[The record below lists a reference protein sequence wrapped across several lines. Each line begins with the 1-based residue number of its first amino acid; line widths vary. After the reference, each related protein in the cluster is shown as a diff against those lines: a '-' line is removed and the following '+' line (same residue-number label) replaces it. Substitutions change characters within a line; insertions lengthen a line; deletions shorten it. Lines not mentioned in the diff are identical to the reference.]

1 MLKSRIIM
9 LGPSRSVHG
18 GISAV
23 INDYYAAGLNCKVD
37 LRYIGTM
44 VDGNK
49 FRKLTQAC
57 TAYVCFLFFLPFYE
71 IIHVNMA
78 SDASYY
84 RKKIFIDTAYFFH
97 KKIVIHEH
105 GGNFKAFYKGMNCR
119 QQDNV
124 KKTLNKADVFIVLSQ
139 EWKDF
144 FSDIV
149 TKIQIQIV
157 HNAVPV
163 PEKEKSVYTD
173 HNILY
178 LGRICAD
185 KGMKELLY
193 AIDKVHTEV
202 PDVHLY
208 LAGNY
213 EEKCWKTEVEKRSAY
228 VTCTG
233 WITGSEKEKLMQD
246 TCSVF
251 VLPSYY
257 EGQPISLMEAMSY
270 GMAPVSS
277 NIGGI
282 TEMMSETEGISVP
295 IKDARALTEALR
307 QIICD
312 TGIKRAFGTASRK
325 KIIDEYNIDETI
337 DRLCE
342 IYSEL
347 SR

>member
-1 MLKSRIIM
+1 MNKKRVLM
-9 LGPSRSVHG
+9 LGPDRSVHG
-18 GISAV
+18 GVSAV
-23 INDYYAAGLNCKVD
+23 VNNYYSAGLDNKIK

-44 VDGNK
+44 VDGSK
-49 FRKLTQAC
+49 LKKLFRAFY
-57 TAYVCFLFFLPFYE
+57 AYISFLFFLPCYD

-97 KKIVIHEH
+97 KKIVIYEH

-119 QQDNV
+119 QQDKV

-163 PEKEKSVYTD
+163 PAKEKRVYAD

-213 EEKCWKTEVEKRSAY
+213 EEKCWKSEVEKRSTY

-257 EGQPISLMEAMSY
+257 EGQPMSLMEAMSY
-270 GMAPVSS
+270 GLAPVTS
-277 NIGGI
+277 NIGGV
-282 TEMMSETEGISVP
+282 TEMMSEIEGISVP
-295 IKDARALTEALR
+295 VRDADALYDALLR
-307 QIICD
+307 IIPD
-312 TGIKRAFGTASRK
+312 TARKTALGKASRL
-325 KIIDEYNIDETI
+325 KIINEYSIERTVDS
-337 DRLCE
+337 LCR
-342 IYSEL
+342 IYGKL
-347 SR
+347 